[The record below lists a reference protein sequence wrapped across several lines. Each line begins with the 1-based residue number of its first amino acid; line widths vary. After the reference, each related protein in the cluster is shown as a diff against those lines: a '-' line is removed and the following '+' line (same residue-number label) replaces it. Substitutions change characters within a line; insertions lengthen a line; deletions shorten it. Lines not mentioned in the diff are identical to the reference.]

1 MEKIKDVMKNQKQT
15 MVAMTKID
23 HCEQQ
28 TLKKIGQMY
37 FSGHTF
43 NNVSLLSHLWTVSK
57 EIKMGLWSL

>member
-1 MEKIKDVMKNQKQT
+1 